1 MRTTPAF
8 VRSPG
13 SIVDSTP
20 ISTGFVY
27 PYCLYETL
35 DAANSG
41 TSADIEFSEF
51 TVPVSGLSVVAVF
64 ADVQVRTSL
73 AVDEFDPA
81 NCKLG
86 ITGQVM
92 LNGAFVE
99 QYCKS
104 SFRPLSPGT
113 YTYGLRAY
121 KPHAAMAWT
130 FQTNDDAVF
139 QPYAFVDISPDVVQV
154 TVSASLVALVTAD
167 VA

>member
-73 AVDEFDPA
+73 AVDEYNPA
-81 NCKLG
+81 ASKLG

-104 SFRPLSPGT
+104 SFRPIIP
-113 YTYGLRAY
+113 YYGLRAY

-130 FQTNDDAVF
+130 FQANDDVVF
-139 QPYAFVDISPDVVQV
+139 QPYAFVDISPDVPQV
-154 TVSASLVALVTAD
+154 SVSASLVALVTTDA
-167 VA
+167 V